1 MEAMKLIGIRKTLA
15 GCAAVAAA
23 AICLTYGSST
33 GQVQGIQDGQP
44 TAIVIDGDEA
54 ATPAITSLE
63 NLPCYPQFAPVE
75 GPEFIQ
81 LCQGVDDGAAPAEFV
96 MDVQGTCA
104 SGNCGICAEGQG
116 STKFFMGVDEQC
128 SPGRESTWKEQRLIP
143 WESFAYGEYI
153 GPYRAPAVGEY
164 QLRVNDELD
173 FVYLLTRETTV
184 TPYKFYPGDVIQ
196 ITSAIDASLN
206 QADITILSDGTISL
220 PLIGQVHASGKTVE
234 ALQAELNDKY
244 TKFVKNPAIVVQVTT
259 SDTPLQDLINSV
271 DATAG
276 TGGQV
281 RHASVSPDGTVQL
294 PLIGSIPAVGLTLEE
309 IRREVNARYAA
320 QIKGIGV
327 TPILIQRAPTFVFVV
342 GEVAIPGR
350 YELEGPTTVIQSL
363 ALARGTRPGGNIRQ
377 AIVFRRDANW
387 RLMATRLDISGPLYG
402 RRPHPSDDI
411 WLRDSDIVLIPP
423 KPIQRL
429 SEAVNLYFSRTLY
442 QIFPQNGIAFNFD
455 TFGTL

>member
-1 MEAMKLIGIRKTLA
+1 MKLIGMKTILA
-15 GCAAVAAA
+15 SCAAVATM
-23 AICLTYGSST
+23 AICLANDST
-33 GQVQGIQDGQP
+33 LDQVQDARDTKQP
-44 TAIVIDGDEA
+44 AAIVVPAMLANPA
-54 ATPAITSLE
+54 ATAAVTSVE
-63 NLPCYPQFAPVE
+63 QLPCYPQFAPVE

-81 LCQGVDDGAAPAEFV
+81 LCQGFDGAAGPA
-96 MDVQGTCA
+96 MQVQGGCADGNCGTCA
-104 SGNCGICAEGQG
+104 GCQG
-116 STKFFMGVDEQC
+116 APKMLMGVDEQC
-128 SPGRESTWKEQRLIP
+128 SPGRESTWREQRLIP

-153 GPYRAPAVGEY
+153 GPYRTPAVGEY
-164 QLRVNDELD
+164 QLRVNDILD
-173 FVYLLTRETTV
+173 FVYLLTRETSV

-220 PLIGQVHASGKTVE
+220 PLIGEVHAAGKTVA
-234 ALQAELNDKY
+234 ALQADLNEKY
-244 TKFVKNPAIVVQVTT
+244 TQFVKNPAIVVQVTV

-281 RHASVSPDGTVQL
+281 RQATVTPDGTVQL
-294 PLIGSIPAVGLTLEE
+294 PLIGSIPAIGLTLDE
-309 IRREVNARYAA
+309 IRREVNARYSAK
-320 QIKGIGV
+320 IKGVGV
-327 TPILIQRAPTFVFVV
+327 TPILVQRAPTFVFVV

-350 YELEGPTTVIQSL
+350 YELNGPTTVIQSL
-363 ALARGTRPGGNIRQ
+363 ALARGTRPGGNVRQ

-429 SEAVNLYFSRTLY
+429 SEAVNLYFSNTLY